1 MRRED
6 CEDAKKILERLDE
19 IEILLNTV
27 LEELRELK
35 KRKPEARQAPKS
47 SLIEILRERK
57 FMPLSEVKSKPAL
70 RQALER
76 GLVLVLR
83 DEGAN
88 KELVVL
94 KEAARDLLDKLPMSV
109 KDAEKLSERDYE
121 LLQVLNRLGYVLLK
135 GGQYIKTDLAE
146 EFYV

>member
-1 MRRED
+1 MV
-6 CEDAKKILERLDE
+6 CEDVKRVLERLDE
-19 IEILLNTV
+19 IEIMLNTI

-35 KRKPEARQAPKS
+35 KSAPGARQPQKS
-47 SLIEILRERK
+47 SFIDILREKK
-57 FMPLSEVKSKPAL
+57 FVQLSEIKSRQAL

-88 KELVVL
+88 REYVVL
-94 KEAARDLLDKLPMSV
+94 KEAARELLEKLPISV
-109 KDAEKLSERDYE
+109 SDAEKLGRREYE
-121 LLQVLNRLGYVLLK
+121 LLQILNRLGYVLLK
-135 GGQYIKTDLAE
+135 GGQYIKTELAE

>member
-1 MRRED
+1 MV
-6 CEDAKKILERLDE
+6 CEDVKRVLERLDE
-19 IEILLNTV
+19 IEIMLNTV

-35 KRKPEARQAPKS
+35 KSAPGARQPQKS
-47 SLIEILRERK
+47 SFIDMLREKK
-57 FMPLSEVKSKPAL
+57 FVQLSEIKSRQAL

-88 KELVVL
+88 REYVVL
-94 KEAARDLLDKLPMSV
+94 KEAARELLEKLPMSV
-109 KDAEKLSERDYE
+109 SDAEKLGGREYE
-121 LLQVLNRLGYVLLK
+121 LLQILNRLGYVLLK
-135 GGQYIKTDLAE
+135 GGQYIKTELAE

>member
-1 MRRED
+1 VV
-6 CEDAKKILERLDE
+6 CEDVKRVLERLDE
-19 IEILLNTV
+19 IEIMLNTV

-35 KRKPEARQAPKS
+35 KSAPGARQPQKS
-47 SLIEILRERK
+47 SFIDMLREKK
-57 FMPLSEVKSKPAL
+57 FVQLSEIKSRQAL

-88 KELVVL
+88 REYVVL
-94 KEAARDLLDKLPMSV
+94 KEAARELLEKLPMSV
-109 KDAEKLSERDYE
+109 SDAEKLGGREYE
-121 LLQVLNRLGYVLLK
+121 LLQILNRLGYVLLK
-135 GGQYIKTDLAE
+135 GGQYIKTELAE

>member
-1 MRRED
+1 MV
-6 CEDAKKILERLDE
+6 CEDVKRVLERLDE
-19 IEILLNTV
+19 IEIMLNTI

-35 KRKPEARQAPKS
+35 KSAPGARQPQKS
-47 SLIEILRERK
+47 SFIDILREKK
-57 FMPLSEVKSKPAL
+57 FVQLSEIKSRQAL

-88 KELVVL
+88 REYVVL
-94 KEAARDLLDKLPMSV
+94 KEAARELLEKLPMSLS
-109 KDAEKLSERDYE
+109 DAEKLGRREYE
-121 LLQVLNRLGYVLLK
+121 LLQILNRLGYVLLK
-135 GGQYIKTDLAE
+135 GGQYIKTELAE

>member
-1 MRRED
+1 V
-6 CEDAKKILERLDE
+6 CEDVKRILEKLDE

-35 KRKPEARQAPKS
+35 KSAPGARQPQKS
-47 SLIEILRERK
+47 CFIDMLREKK
-57 FMPLSEVKSKPAL
+57 FVQLSEIKSRHAL

-88 KELVVL
+88 REYVVL
-94 KEAARDLLDKLPMSV
+94 KEAARELLEKLPMSV
-109 KDAEKLSERDYE
+109 SDAEKLSGREYE
-121 LLQVLNRLGYVLLK
+121 LLQILNRLGYVLLK
-135 GGQYIKTDLAE
+135 GGRYIKTELAE